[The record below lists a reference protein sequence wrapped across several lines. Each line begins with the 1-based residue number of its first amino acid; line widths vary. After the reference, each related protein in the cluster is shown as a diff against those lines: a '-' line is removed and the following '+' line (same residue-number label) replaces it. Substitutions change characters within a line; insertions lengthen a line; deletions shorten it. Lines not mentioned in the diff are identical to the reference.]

1 MSQIFSNRSILEFS
15 QVQEKRSGNIPICPH
30 KQFSHSKHINVP
42 WLWGQLFLSFLQL
55 WTEKVLENQS
65 ILPPYCTFDEQL

>member
-15 QVQEKRSGNIPICPH
+15 QVQEKRSGNIPICP
-30 KQFSHSKHINVP
+30 QEEFSHSKHINVP
-42 WLWGQLFLSFLQL
+42 WPWGQFFLSFLQL
-55 WTEKVLENQS
+55 WTEKVLGNQS